1 MSSSIVAKNLILDY
15 PLVGVS
21 SKSLRKSVISKL
33 VGGKLFPDERPVIRA
48 IDNMTFNIETGIK
61 VGIIG
66 NNGAGKSTLLKLIS
80 SAYIPTS
87 GVIERTGSVISNLG
101 MSVGLEPEA
110 TGYENIKIRCLLH
123 GLRGR
128 ELEDTIAEVAEF
140 TELKNYLTIPIK
152 YYSTGMASRLS
163 FSVIT
168 SLRADILL
176 MDELI
181 GTGDKNFIDKANA
194 RLHNFLGRSKTLV
207 MASHSVDI
215 LRKLCT
221 HGMLI
226 DSGKIIYMGDIEEA
240 LNIYAGI

>member
-1 MSSSIVAKNLILDY
+1 MNSSILAKNLILDY

-21 SKSLRKSVISKL
+21 SKSIRKSVINKL
-33 VGGKLFPDERPVIRA
+33 VGGRLFPNDKPIIRA
-48 IDNMTFNIETGIK
+48 IDNISFSIDAGSK

-80 SAYIPTS
+80 STYEPTS
-87 GVIERTGSVISNLG
+87 GIIKCDGSVISNLG

-123 GLRGR
+123 GLIGR
-128 ELEDTIAEVAEF
+128 ELDDTVAEVAEF

-168 SLRADILL
+168 SLKADILL

-181 GTGDKNFIDKANA
+181 GTGDKNFIDKANK
-194 RLHNFLGRSKTLV
+194 RLHNFLDRSKTLV
-207 MASHSVDI
+207 MASHSTDI

-221 HGMLI
+221 HGMLL
-226 DSGKIIYMGDIEEA
+226 DNGKIVHMGEIEET
-240 LNIYAGI
+240 LKVYSGI